1 MPKETQNWDLVI
13 RSQTAWWDVDF
24 RGIWE
29 YRDLIWL
36 FVKRDFVT
44 FYKQTILGPLWYV
57 IQPIFTT
64 GVFTIIF
71 SKVAQI
77 STDSVPPFLFYMA
90 GNTMWSYFSAALDK
104 TSKTFTANAGVFGKV
119 YFPRMTVPIATVIIG
134 FVQFAIQLMLFL
146 GFYAY
151 FYYSGSDMN
160 ISASIIWLLPL
171 AILQMA
177 FLGLGAG
184 ILFSALTTKYRD
196 LVFALTFGVQL
207 WMYAT
212 PIVYPAS
219 IVPVNYLD
227 YFMLNPMAPI
237 VEMIRLGFFGQA
249 SVTLQHIA
257 VGWLVTLAILAL
269 GLLMFHRVEKNFMD
283 TV

>member
-44 FYKQTILGPLWYV
+44 FYKLTILGPLWYV